1 MKQEE
6 STWLFLKNLISKLA
20 ATSAA
25 KQSAQSTASVVPKQ
39 MCRGILVRCRFRLY
53 RAVVRPERLAL

>member
-1 MKQEE
+1 MAFFFKPNQQI
-6 STWLFLKNLISKLA
+6 T
-20 ATSAA
+20 ATSA

>member
-6 STWLFLKNLISKLA
+6 STWLFFFKPNQQIT